1 MTEIPLSFAQ
11 RRLWFLGRLHGPSAT
26 YNAPVVVRLD
36 AVPDTAALGAALAD
50 VVERHEVLRTVLPAG
65 ADAEPYQRVLETA
78 AVPGL
83 TTRDCTPGELDDA
96 VAAFTRQAIDIT
108 AEPPLRARLLLPGD
122 GTSVLVLLIHHVA
135 TDGWSVRP
143 LLRDLSEAYGA
154 RLAGRAPDREPLPVQ
169 YTDYSQWQHELL
181 GDPADPDGL
190 AHEQVEHWREV
201 LAGAPQVIALPADR
215 PRPAEPSGR
224 GATVTSRL
232 DAAGHRGLLALAR
245 GHRASLTMAARAALA
260 AALSATGAGEDV
272 VIGAPVAGR
281 PDEDLY
287 DLVGF
292 FVNSLALR
300 TDLSGDPSVGE
311 LLHRVRDA
319 DLAAYEN
326 QELPFDLLVER
337 LAPERAL
344 GHHPFFQVMLTVD
357 AGTGSSEPVELAG
370 GIGGRLEEIGLD
382 AAKFDLTWYC
392 AEQHTADGAPDGMD
406 IALQY
411 AVDLF
416 DEDTARLLLE
426 VYVRALGAFAASA
439 QDPDRLLAELD
450 LVTAGESRALAAR
463 QATAAPDTA
472 APAPA
477 GPVRS
482 DVLSPREEILC
493 GLFAEVLGREAL
505 GADANFF
512 KSGGHSLLASKL
524 VNRIRGALGLE
535 LGIRDLFLAPTPTAL
550 HRRLAELGGAA
561 TSRPAL
567 TAAGGRPERLPM
579 SAAQR
584 ALWLLDRIEGSSAT
598 YNAPLVLRLAEVP
611 DRAALADALGDVV
624 GRHEVLR
631 TVYGS
636 EGGEP
641 YQRVL
646 GAAGIETAGLE
657 VTPCAPQALEGLV
670 AGFGREPFDLALR
683 PPMRARLFLPGDG
696 TAVLVLLVHH
706 IATDGWSIAPLLR
719 DLGEAYE
726 ARRTGRAPAWR
737 ALPVQYADY
746 ALWQGELL
754 ADPAELLGFWK
765 TALDGMPARTAL
777 PVDRPRPAE
786 PSGRAVTV
794 SAELDAAAHRALLS
808 LARGRRASLFMVA
821 RAALAKALSAAG
833 AGEDLAI
840 GTPVAGRPDQDL
852 HDLVG
857 CFVNSLVLRTDLS
870 GDPSVGAFVER
881 VRDADLAAFDHQD
894 LPFDVLVEQL
904 AEPGRSLGEHPFFQ
918 VMLTVQEAADDVVR
932 LGGVRGRATST
943 DLGAAKFD
951 LSFHCAAR
959 RGADG
964 APDGMDV
971 HVQYAEDLFDGET
984 ARLLLE
990 VYVRAL
996 RAFAASAES
1005 PESPDSWLGALEL
1018 VTAEEEA
1025 GLVRRRERVA
1035 AAAVAAAQRPVAAA
1049 PVALS
1054 PREEI
1059 LCGLFAEVLGRE
1071 EIGADANFFKSGG
1084 HSLLAS
1090 KLVNRIR
1097 AVLGV
1102 EAGIRDLFL
1111 APTAT
1116 SLHRRLASAGQAD
1129 SRPALAPAERRP
1141 ERLPLSYA
1149 QRRLWFTDQLEGPSP
1164 AYNIALVRRLD
1175 RPLDPA
1181 ALADALADV
1190 VARHEVLRTV
1200 YGAEGGEPYQRVLER
1215 ARPQL
1220 ELARPQDVGAAV
1232 DEAAG
1237 HVFDLTRDLP
1247 LRAWLFLPDGE
1258 GPQTLVLLL
1267 HHIAADGWS
1276 TGPLLADLAC
1286 AYESRLAGRAPGAR
1300 PLAVQYADYTLWQR
1314 ELLADA
1320 RPELDFWQRT
1330 LTGLPP
1336 LIDLPSDRHRPA
1348 EPSGRGA
1355 LTGFAVSPD
1364 AHGRLLRLA
1373 HAQGATLFMV
1383 VQAALAAALTRLGAG
1398 TDLALGTTVAGR
1410 GDDALSGLVG
1420 FFVNTLV
1427 LRTDTGGDPTFEELL
1442 GRVREAGLAA
1452 YAHQDLPFD
1461 LLVEHVNP
1469 HRSAA
1474 HHPLVQVMLQVNRAD
1489 TGAGSGADGGPLA
1502 GTELPYGSATAKN
1515 DLTFALTE
1523 HAEGGLSGVLEYSTD
1538 LYGEAGAERLA
1549 GLLVAALELFGA
1561 DPGRRVGDL
1570 PAPADRRGP
1579 RPPAGGYPIDV
1590 EHVAA
1595 VLAEHPA
1602 VAGARV
1608 RVLEDRLVAEVLDRE
1623 GPAGPLTEAAL
1634 QEWAADRLPEY
1645 AVPSAVHLLAGAA
1658 PDQGA
1663 ARGPARPAADPTPD
1677 PTAGS
1682 TARAAAGPPAEAAAG
1697 SAPRAPGRPQGPAG
1711 ASDRA
1716 QDPAG
1721 AAGRAPAADG
1731 DDRHGDERRGD
1742 DRHGDER
1749 RGDDRLAPALLRL
1762 FAEVLER
1769 GQLGPDDNFFKSG
1782 GHSLLAV
1789 RLVNRIKAELGRELT
1804 LREVF
1809 RHPTPARLAAL
1820 LASAPPV
1827 PPTPPPALHRRTRAG
1842 SRVRQP

>member
-26 YNAPVVVRLD
+26 YNAPVVVHLD
-36 AVPDTAALGAALAD
+36 AVPDSAALAAALAD
-50 VVERHEVLRTVLPAG
+50 VVERHEVLRTVLRTG
-65 ADAEPYQRVLETA
+65 ADAEPYQQVLEPA

-83 TTRDCTPGELDDA
+83 TTADCPPGGLDAA

-135 TDGWSVRP
+135 TDGWSLRP
-143 LLRDLSEAYGA
+143 LLRDLSEAYAA

-181 GDPADPDGL
+181 GDPADPESL
-190 AHEQVEHWREV
+190 AHEQAEHWRAV
-201 LAGAPQVIALPADR
+201 LAGAPPVLALPADR

-224 GATVTSRL
+224 GAVVTSRL
-232 DAAGHRGLLALAR
+232 DASGHRGLLALAR
-245 GHRASLTMAARAALA
+245 GHRASLTMAARTALA
-260 AALSATGAGEDV
+260 AALSATGAGDDV
-272 VIGAPVAGR
+272 VIGTPVAGR

-311 LLHRVRDA
+311 LLGRVRDA

-326 QELPFDLLVER
+326 QELPFDLLVEQ

-344 GHHPFFQVMLTVD
+344 GHHPVFQVMLTVD
-357 AGTGSSEPVELAG
+357 SGSGASGASGRVELAG
-370 GIGGRLEEIGLD
+370 GIGGRLEDVGLD
-382 AAKFDLTWYC
+382 TAKFDLTWYC
-392 AEQHTADGAPDGMD
+392 AERHTADGAPDGID
-406 IALQY
+406 VSLQY
-411 AVDLF
+411 ATDLF
-416 DEDTARLLLE
+416 DADTAQLLLD
-426 VYVRALGAFAASA
+426 VYVRALAAFAASA
-439 QDPDRLLAELD
+439 QDPGRLLGRLD

-463 QATAAPDTA
+463 HAAAAPEA
-472 APAPA
+472 GAPAPA
-477 GPVRS
+477 GPVRR

-505 GADANFF
+505 DAEANFF

-550 HRRLAELGGAA
+550 HRRLAELDGEVR
-561 TSRPAL
+561 SRPAL
-567 TAAGGRPERLPM
+567 TAAARRPERLPL

-584 ALWLLDRIEGSSAT
+584 ALWLLDRMEGPSAT

-611 DRAALADALGDVV
+611 DRAALAAALGDVV

-636 EGGEP
+636 EGGDP

-646 GAAGIETAGLE
+646 GTDGTVLETAALE
-657 VTPCAPQALEGLV
+657 VAPCAPEELERLV

-683 PPMRARLFLPGDG
+683 PPLRARLFLPGDG

-726 ARRTGRAPAWR
+726 ARRAGRAPQWR

-746 ALWQGELL
+746 TLWQRELL
-754 ADPAELLGFWK
+754 ADPAALLGFWR
-765 TALDGMPARTAL
+765 TALEGLPARTVL
-777 PVDRPRPAE
+777 PADRPRPAE

-794 SAELDAAAHRALLS
+794 SAGLDAAAHRGLLS
-808 LARGRRASLFMVA
+808 LARDRRASLFMVA
-821 RAALAKALSAAG
+821 RSALAAALSAAG

-870 GDPSVGAFVER
+870 GDPAVGAFVER

-904 AEPGRSLGEHPFFQ
+904 AEPGRALGEHPFFQ
-918 VMLTVQEAADDVVR
+918 VMLTVQEAADDAVL

-959 RGADG
+959 RSADG
-964 APDGMDV
+964 TPDGLDV

-996 RAFAASAES
+996 RAFAGS
-1005 PESPDSWLGALEL
+1005 PQARLGALEL

-1025 GLVRRRERVA
+1025 GLVRRREQLA
-1035 AAAVAAAQRPVAAA
+1035 AAAAAAADRPAAAA
-1049 PVALS
+1049 PTALS

-1059 LCGLFAEVLGRE
+1059 LCGLFAEVLGLE

-1090 KLVNRIR
+1090 KLVNRMR

-1111 APTAT
+1111 APTPAG
-1116 SLHRRLASAGQAD
+1116 LHRRLAAAGPAGA
-1129 SRPALAPAERRP
+1129 RAALAPAERRP
-1141 ERLPLSYA
+1141 ERLPLSSA
-1149 QRRLWFTDQLEGPSP
+1149 QRRLWFVDQLEGPSP

-1190 VARHEVLRTV
+1190 VSRHEVLRTV

-1237 HVFDLTRDLP
+1237 HVFDLARDLP

-1276 TGPLLADLAC
+1276 TGPLLADLAA
-1286 AYESRLAGRAPGAR
+1286 AYEARRAGRAPEWPAL
-1300 PLAVQYADYTLWQR
+1300 PVQYADYTLWQR

-1330 LTGLPP
+1330 LAGMPP
-1336 LIDLPSDRHRPA
+1336 LIDLPTDRHRPA
-1348 EPSGRGA
+1348 EPSGHGA
-1355 LTGFAVSPD
+1355 LTAFSVSAD
-1364 AHGRLLRLA
+1364 THARLTRFAHG
-1373 HAQGATLFMV
+1373 QGATLFMV

-1427 LRTDTGGDPTFEELL
+1427 LRTDTSGDPTFAELL

-1452 YAHQDLPFD
+1452 YAHQELPFD
-1461 LLVEHVNP
+1461 LLVEHLNP
-1469 HRSAA
+1469 LRSAA

-1489 TGAGSGADGGPLA
+1489 GGADAAAGGPLA
-1502 GTELPYGSATAKN
+1502 GAELPYGSATAKS

-1523 HAEGGLSGVLEYSTD
+1523 RADGGLSGVLEYATD
-1538 LYGEAGAERLA
+1538 LYGEAGAQRLA

-1570 PAPADRRGP
+1570 PAPADRRGA
-1579 RPPAGGYPIDV
+1579 RPLAGGYRIDLD
-1590 EHVAA
+1590 HVAA

-1608 RVLEDRLVAEVLDRE
+1608 RVVEDRLVAEVLDRE
-1623 GPAGPLTEAAL
+1623 DPVAAQLTEAAL
-1634 QEWAADRLPEY
+1634 QEWAAERLPEY
-1645 AVPSAVHLLAGAA
+1645 AVPSAVHLLSGAGPASSPGPVPA
-1658 PDQGA
+1658 PDA
-1663 ARGPARPAADPTPD
+1663 GPARPASES
-1677 PTAGS
+1677 GS
-1682 TARAAAGPPAEAAAG
+1682 AARA
-1697 SAPRAPGRPQGPAG
+1697 SADRNR
-1711 ASDRA
+1711 ASDR
-1716 QDPAG
+1716 DRG
-1721 AAGRAPAADG
+1721 AAGRADGPAPAADG
-1731 DDRHGDERRGD
+1731 TGG
-1742 DRHGDER
+1742 
-1749 RGDDRLAPALLRL
+1749 LAPALLRL

-1789 RLVNRIKAELGRELT
+1789 RLVNRIRAELGRELT

-1827 PPTPPPALHRRTRAG
+1827 PPTPPPALRRRTRAG
-1842 SRVRQP
+1842 SRVHQP